1 MALVVLVYLGK
12 WIIWI
17 FSDMLN
23 LEWIAF
29 FKCFCWTNRRLFIYI
44 YSENESLKLYTAASA
59 DVKNWIRFQDSFNSL
74 YGRIGGFYNT

>member
-23 LEWIAF
+23 LEWMF
-29 FKCFCWTNRRLFIYI
+29 LLNKQTFIHC
-44 YSENESLKLYTAASA
+44 ENESLKLYTAASA